1 MTPHRFATLALVF
14 ASACS
19 GTADTPQE
27 AFVASLPPWFVGVFS
42 GRSVLDDVDGRI
54 EADSGRFELKPDG
67 TFSVHFR
74 SAASN
79 YGPSEGWRASGS
91 WELTGSSNAADT
103 EPATADI
110 ALCATLVNGL
120 VYGVSGEARVTGEEV
135 LVDFGW
141 DPGFVLTR
149 Q

>member
-1 MTPHRFATLALVF
+1 MTHHRFATLALVF

-27 AFVASLPPWFVGVFS
+27 PLVESLHPWFVGVFS
-42 GRSVLDDVDGRI
+42 GRSVLDYVDGRI
-54 EADSGRFELKPDG
+54 EADSGQFELKPEG

-79 YGPSEGWRASGS
+79 YAPSEDWRASGS
-91 WELTGSSNAADT
+91 WELTGSGKAADS
-103 EPATADI
+103 EPVTADI

-120 VYGVSGEARVTGEEV
+120 LYGVSGEARVTGEEV

-141 DPGFVLTR
+141 DAGFVLTR